1 MLATGD
7 PVLLSLWEKGGM
19 TAGKHKERPLKLLAG
34 RFVAGFFGSSGFRP
48 TDATETHMCGISSGR
63 LLQGCGLADAEL
75 GKSY

>member
-7 PVLLSLWEKGGM
+7 PTFLFLWKKGEGWQK
-19 TAGKHKERPLKLLAG
+19 KHKGRPLKLLAG

-48 TDATETHMCGISSGR
+48 TEATEIRMCGISLGR
-63 LLQGCGLADAEL
+63 LLQGCVLADAEL

>member
-7 PVLLSLWEKGGM
+7 PIFLSLWEKGGM

-48 TDATETHMCGISSGR
+48 TEATEIHVWN
-63 LLQGCGLADAEL
+63 LLRPPPPEL
-75 GKSY
+75 WFS